1 VTHTHLL
8 TSHGQMVT
16 KTYTSWSRNEP
27 TREWAALQTIAAAAP
42 NLVPTPLNLSAAAQ
56 PSLTMSRL
64 PGRPLSGT
72 LTPEELAG
80 LEAALR
86 TLWSIPSEDL
96 SPFDLSAF
104 IARTRTGVSAYR
116 GSGIVAEAHAAA
128 ADWLSGPAVELLFEP
143 APLVIGHGDPNLSNY
158 LWDGDRVRIVDFE
171 DAGRSDLAVELA
183 NLVEHISTR
192 ATNWTSFVNRFPTDP
207 HRHLTARRL
216 WSIFWLTLLR
226 PGAPSAARNPP
237 DTPAEQALRVL
248 QLLNPT

>member
-1 VTHTHLL
+1 MTHTHHLS
-8 TSHGQMVT
+8 TNDQVVT
-16 KTYTSWSRNEP
+16 KTYASWSRNEP
-27 TREWAALQTIAAAAP
+27 AREWAALQTIAAAAP
-42 NLVPTPLNLSAAAQ
+42 TLVPTPLSLSPDE

-64 PGRPLSGT
+64 PGRPLSGA

-86 TLWSIPSEDL
+86 TLWSIPPEDL

-104 IARTRTGVSAYR
+104 IARTRAGVSAYQ

-128 ADWLSGPAVELLFEP
+128 TDWLSGPPVDLLFEAARP
-143 APLVIGHGDPNLSNY
+143 VIGHGDPNLANY
-158 LWDGDRVRIVDFE
+158 LWDGERVRIVDFE

-192 ATNWTSFVNRFPTDP
+192 ATDWTTFVNRFPIDR

-237 DTPAEQALRVL
+237 DIPTQQALRVL
-248 QLLNPT
+248 QLLSTT